1 VKLYSLSKSLD
12 FKLNMVKLS
21 EVNINC
27 SEEDYFTSL
36 TDILDNTFM
45 VNFYSTE
52 NSNDF
57 CKKSK
62 TTFIQQEFLKLKEQ
76 KNKFTFT
83 FKPKDI

>member
-1 VKLYSLSKSLD
+1 
-12 FKLNMVKLS
+12 
-21 EVNINC
+21 
-27 SEEDYFTSL
+27 
-36 TDILDNTFM
+36 M